1 MEFEKME
8 IEIFQ
13 YKPSDF
19 DKTKIIQR
27 EFLSFLFSE
36 LNKLP
41 WFNLDVDNELQL
53 AMSNLDSFAEP
64 NGRLFLVE
72 TDGQLAGTISL
83 RKIREN
89 CGEIKRMYVRPQFSG
104 KKIGTLMID
113 EVIQVSKNNGYSDL
127 YLDTAQFMS
136 SAVSLYKKFGF
147 HETEPYPESVNPEG
161 YWEKWIFMTKKL

>member
-1 MEFEKME
+1 MK
-8 IEIFQ
+8 IQIFQ
-13 YKPSDF
+13 HEPSDF
-19 DKTKIIQR
+19 EEIRVIQR
-27 EFLSFLFSE
+27 EFLTFLFGE

-41 WFNLDVDNELQL
+41 WFNLDVEHEVQFT
-53 AMSNLDSFAEP
+53 MKNLDKFAEP
-64 NGRLFLVE
+64 DGRLFLVE
-72 TDGQLAGTISL
+72 TDGQIAGTISL
-83 RKIREN
+83 RKIRPN
-89 CGEIKRMYVRPQFSG
+89 CGEIKRMYVRPQFRG

-113 EVIQVSKNNGYSDL
+113 EVIKVSKNNGYSDL

>member
-1 MEFEKME
+1 ME

-89 CGEIKRMYVRPQFSG
+89 CGEIKRMYVRPQFRG
-104 KKIGTLMID
+104 KNIGALMI
-113 EVIQVSKNNGYSDL
+113 EEIIKVSKNNGYSDL

-147 HETEPYPESVNPEG
+147 QETEPYPESVNPEG
-161 YWEKWIFMTKKL
+161 YGDEWIFMTKKL